1 MTRGSLKRKI
11 AKKLEKLEELLNKTD
26 DARAIE
32 ASDPETWD
40 SDTLYDLKELAKEI
54 QELLEDEIDPKQKDE
69 YGEPLLL
76 EAGICSLVDEYHEE
90 ENENDDE

>member
-1 MTRGSLKRKI
+1 MNRGVLKRKI
-11 AKKLEKLEELLNKTD
+11 AKNLEKLENLLDKTD

-40 SDTLYDLKELAKEI
+40 SDALYDLKELAKEI
-54 QELLEDEIDPKQKDE
+54 QELLEDKIDPKQKDE

-76 EAGICSLVDEYHEE
+76 ETGICSLVDEYHEE
-90 ENENDDE
+90 EEFSDDE

>member
-32 ASDPETWD
+32 ASDPET
-40 SDTLYDLKELAKEI
+40 
-54 QELLEDEIDPKQKDE
+54 
-69 YGEPLLL
+69 
-76 EAGICSLVDEYHEE
+76 
-90 ENENDDE
+90 